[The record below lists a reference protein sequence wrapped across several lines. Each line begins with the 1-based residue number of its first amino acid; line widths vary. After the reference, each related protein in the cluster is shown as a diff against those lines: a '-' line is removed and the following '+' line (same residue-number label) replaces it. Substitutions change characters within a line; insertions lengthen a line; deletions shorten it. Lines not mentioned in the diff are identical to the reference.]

1 MALALTTKLEAI
13 NTMLSNVGEAP
24 VNSLTGSLTADV
36 RLAQNILDEV
46 SREVQSVGWHFNTEK
61 DVPLAPNSE
70 NQVELSGGVARV
82 DLEGDNIDSSYD
94 VVVRGSKLYN
104 RKNRTYTFTAT
115 KKYTVTYMLDWEQL
129 PESARRYIMIR
140 SARIYQDRLVGS
152 ETLSAFSR
160 SDEQSALFSLREYEM
175 ETADYSVFDNWDVA
189 RIIDRS
195 SVVDKLGRS

>member
-13 NTMLSNVGEAP
+13 NTLLSNVGEAP
-24 VNSLTGSLTADV
+24 VNSLSGSLTSDV

-46 SREVQSVGWHFNTEK
+46 SRDVQSAGWHFNTEK
-61 DVPLAPNSE
+61 EVPLAPNSE
-70 NQVELSGGVARV
+70 NQVELSDGVARV
-82 DLEGDNIDSSYD
+82 DLEGSNIDSNYD

-104 RKNRTYTFTAT
+104 RKDRTYTFTDT

-129 PESARRYIMIR
+129 PESARRYVMIR
-140 SARIYQDRLVGS
+140 AARIYQDRLVGS
-152 ETLSAFSR
+152 EKLSAFSR
-160 SDEQSALFSLREYEM
+160 SDEQGALWALRDYEM

-195 SVVDKLGRS
+195 SVIDRVSRG

>member
-46 SREVQSVGWHFNTEK
+46 SREVQSIGWHFNTEK

-70 NQVELSGGVARV
+70 NQVELSGGGARV

-160 SDEQSALFSLREYEM
+160 SDEQSALFSFREYEM

>member
-46 SREVQSVGWHFNTEK
+46 SREVQSIGWHFNTEK

-160 SDEQSALFSLREYEM
+160 SDEQSALFSFREYEM

>member
-1 MALALTTKLEAI
+1 MALTLTTKLEAI

-46 SREVQSVGWHFNTEK
+46 SREVQSIGWHFNTEK

-160 SDEQSALFSLREYEM
+160 SDEQSALFSFREYEM

>member
-24 VNSLTGSLTADV
+24 VNSLSGSLTADV

-46 SREVQSVGWHFNTEK
+46 SRDVQSAGWHFNTEK

-70 NQVELSGGVARV
+70 NRVELSDGVARV

-94 VVVRGSKLYN
+94 VVVRGSQLYN
-104 RKNRTYTFTAT
+104 RKDRTYTFTAT
-115 KKYTVTYMLDWEQL
+115 KKYTVTYMLDWGQL

-140 SARIYQDRLVGS
+140 AARIYQDRLVGS

-160 SDEQSALFSLREYEM
+160 SDEQGALFSLRDYEM

-195 SVVDKLGRS
+195 SVIDKLGSG

>member
-46 SREVQSVGWHFNTEK
+46 SREVQSIGWHFNTEK

>member
-1 MALALTTKLEAI
+1 
-13 NTMLSNVGEAP
+13 MLSNVGEAP
-24 VNSLTGSLTADV
+24 VNSLSGSLTADV

-46 SREVQSVGWHFNTEK
+46 SRDVQSAGWHFNTEK

-70 NQVELSGGVARV
+70 NRVELSDGVARV

-94 VVVRGSKLYN
+94 VVVRGSQLYN
-104 RKNRTYTFTAT
+104 RKDRTYTFTAT
-115 KKYTVTYMLDWEQL
+115 KKYTVTYMLDWGQL

-140 SARIYQDRLVGS
+140 AARIYQDRLVGS

-160 SDEQSALFSLREYEM
+160 SDEQGALFSLRDYEM

-195 SVVDKLGRS
+195 SVIDKLGSG

>member
-46 SREVQSVGWHFNTEK
+46 SREVQSTGWHFNTEK
-61 DVPLAPNSE
+61 EVPLAPNSTNE
-70 NQVELSGGVARV
+70 IELSDGVARV
-82 DLEGDNIDSSYD
+82 DLEGEHVDVDFD
-94 VVVRGSKLYN
+94 VVVRGNKLYN
-104 RKNRTYTFTAT
+104 RKKRTYTFTET

-140 SARIYQDRLVGS
+140 SARIYQDRLIGS
-152 ETLSAFSR
+152 EKLSAFSR
-160 SDEQSALFSLREYEM
+160 SDEQSALFSLRDYEM
-175 ETADYSVFDNWDVA
+175 ETADYSLFDNWDVS
-189 RIIDRS
+189 RIIDRGS
-195 SVVDKLGRS
+195 PINRMDRG